1 MQEEDVQ
8 QLLDDQPDGV
18 KFCLSTLGPER
29 VSTVASSAARAV
41 VKNIVRDQR
50 YGKYSLCATADG
62 AVFEYDLNKC
72 VTHWFPIGLKAGKRR

>member
-8 QLLDDQPDGV
+8 QFGDDQSDGV
-18 KFCLSTLGPER
+18 KYYLSTLGPGHVR
-29 VSTVASSAARAV
+29 TVVSSSARAV